1 MSTYH
6 VTVIGRAERR
16 LHSCGCLGCNG
27 AAETDMKIYL
37 LVLLVGALLTA
48 IRLTSD
54 PKRKPEPLRQ

>member
-1 MSTYH
+1 
-6 VTVIGRAERR
+6 
-16 LHSCGCLGCNG
+16 
-27 AAETDMKIYL
+27 MKIYL